1 MIKIHASSPG
11 GIPLEHA
18 IPLKTNNFNNMNI
31 CVFSSSSNAIPDIYF
46 NEARKLGKQIGE
58 KGHTLVNG
66 GANVG
71 LMEAVTIAASE
82 AGAKTIGIIP
92 EKFVQRSL
100 ASSYSH
106 EVISTKDMQERKAK
120 MREISDAFIA
130 LPGSFGTLEE
140 IMEVLTLRQLSYHTK
155 PIVFINTNNFY
166 QHLFKQFEQAFS
178 EKFAKEVYREL
189 YFSAEN
195 AESALDYIETYQP
208 NELDSK
214 WFVVPN
220 K

>member
-1 MIKIHASSPG
+1 
-11 GIPLEHA
+11 
-18 IPLKTNNFNNMNI
+18 MNI
-31 CVFSSSSNAIPDIYF
+31 CVFSSSSNAISNIYF
-46 NEARKLGKQIGE
+46 EEARKLGILIGQQ
-58 KGHTLVNG
+58 GHTLVNG

-71 LMEAVTIAASE
+71 LMEAVTVAASE

-92 EKFVQRSL
+92 ERFVKRSL
-100 ASSYSH
+100 ASINSH

-130 LPGSFGTLEE
+130 LPGGFGTLEE
-140 IMEVLTLRQLSYHTK
+140 ILEVLTLRQLSYHHK
-155 PIVFINTNNFY
+155 PVIFINTNQFFR
-166 QHLFKQFEQAFS
+166 HLFNQFELSFA
-178 EKFAKEVYREL
+178 EKFAKEIYREL

-195 AESALDYIETYQP
+195 AEVAMKYIADYKPI
-208 NELDSK
+208 ELDSK